1 MSGRM
6 RLAVRVVVF
15 LVAWVGW
22 YILLS
27 LPAVVL
33 DAWSGLR
40 LQYRPGPYNLFT
52 LTLALA
58 AMPAVFLAWQLPR
71 WLRL

>member
-1 MSGRM
+1 MRSPPAIGSAGGSGR
-6 RLAVRVVVF
+6 RQGGA
-15 LVAWVGW
+15 A
-22 YILLS
+22 
-27 LPAVVL
+27 
-33 DAWSGLR
+33 
-40 LQYRPGPYNLFT
+40 YNLFT

>member
-1 MSGRM
+1 MSRHT
-6 RLAVRVVVF
+6 RLTFRVVVF
-15 LVAWVGW
+15 LVAWFGGYV
-22 YILLS
+22 LLS
-27 LPAVVL
+27 LPVVL
-33 DAWSGLR
+33 LDGWSGLR

-58 AMPAVFLAWQLPR
+58 AAPAVLLAWWLPR